1 MRKIFTQICV
11 FAFLFLL
18 VFSIMRL
25 FMAYYFASNE
35 AYSELAKM
43 FFVGFR
49 MDLKTLG
56 YLFLPFLLAMLFYP
70 LFKSVVGG
78 GNTR

>member
-1 MRKIFTQICV
+1 MRKIFIQIVC

-25 FMAYYFASNE
+25 FMAYHFASNE

-56 YLFLPFLLAMLFYP
+56 YLFLPFLLAMLLSP
-70 LFKSVVGG
+70 LLKRLNGG
-78 GNTR
+78 GIA